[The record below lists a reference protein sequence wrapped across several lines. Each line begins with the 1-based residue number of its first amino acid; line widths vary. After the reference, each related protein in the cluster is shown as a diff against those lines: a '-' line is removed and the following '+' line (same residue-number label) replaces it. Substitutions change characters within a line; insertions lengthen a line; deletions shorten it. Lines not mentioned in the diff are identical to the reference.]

1 MPNDKKQQREDRRT
15 KAQQVIRR
23 IGLWAF
29 AFLLFWTVSYGAN
42 NRIEVSEYTYRT
54 DQLAY
59 SFDGFRIV
67 QLSDLHNKIF
77 AQNNES
83 LLNRV
88 RELHPDMIVLTGD
101 FIDASNH
108 TDIDA
113 ALLFMQ
119 QIPQI
124 APTYYVTGN
133 HEYMINKADLD
144 DFLKKTADAGVHVM
158 DNESVQIHSK
168 TGQTFTLIGMDDNS
182 LQANLLGTLAEEST
196 DDFQVLLAH
205 EPQFLQDCYA
215 PTGVDLVFTGHA
227 HGGQFRIP
235 FLHQGLYAPDQGVMP
250 DLTEGVI
257 KEQDTTMYISR
268 GLGNS
273 GFPLRL
279 FNHPEIVC
287 VTLRT
292 APDSEQK

>member
-1 MPNDKKQQREDRRT
+1 MSSEKKRMREEKRT

-23 IGLWAF
+23 IGLWCF
-29 AFLLFWTVSYGAN
+29 AFLLFWVIAYGAN
-42 NRIEVSEYTYRT
+42 NRIEVSEYTYET

-67 QLSDLHNKIF
+67 HLSDLHNKVF
-77 AQNNES
+77 SRNNDD
-83 LLNRV
+83 LLQKI
-88 RELHPDMIVLTGD
+88 EALHPDMIVLTGD

-119 QIPQI
+119 QIPKL

-133 HEYMINKADLD
+133 HEYMIEKNQLE
-144 DFLKKTADAGVHVM
+144 DFLKQTEAAGVHVLK
-158 DNESVQIHSK
+158 NERVQISSK
-168 TGQTFTLIGMDDNS
+168 TGQTFSLIGMDDNS
-182 LQANLLGTLAEEST
+182 LQANLLNTLAEES
-196 DDFQVLLAH
+196 DDEFQILLAH
-205 EPQFLQDCYA
+205 QPQFLNNCYA
-215 PTGVDLVFTGHA
+215 PAGVDMVFTGHA

-235 FLHQGLYAPDQGVMP
+235 FTGQGLYAPDQGILP
-250 DLTEGVI
+250 KLTGGI
-257 KEQDTTMYISR
+257 AHEQDTTMYISR

-287 VTLRT
+287 VTLKT
-292 APDSEQK
+292 VS

>member
-1 MPNDKKQQREDRRT
+1 MSTENKRIREEKRT
-15 KAQQVIRR
+15 KAQQIIRR
-23 IGLWAF
+23 IGLWCF
-29 AFLLFWTVSYGAN
+29 AFLLFWVISYGAN
-42 NRIEVSEYTYRT
+42 NRLEVSEYTYET
-54 DQLAY
+54 NQLAY

-67 QLSDLHNKIF
+67 HLSDLHNKIF
-77 AQNNES
+77 ARNNGV
-83 LLNRV
+83 LLEQVKALR
-88 RELHPDMIVLTGD
+88 PDIIVLTGD

-119 QIPQI
+119 QIPKI

-133 HEYMINKADLD
+133 HEYMIDRNKLE
-144 DFLKKTADAGVHVM
+144 DFLKKTESAGVHVM
-158 DNESVQIHSK
+158 KNESVQISSK

-182 LQANLLGTLAEEST
+182 LQANLLGTLAEESE

-205 EPQFLQDCYA
+205 EPQYLSDCYA
-215 PTGVDLVFTGHA
+215 PSGVDLVFSGHA

-235 FLHQGLYAPDQGVMP
+235 FTHQGLYAPDQGVLP
-250 DLTEGVI
+250 KLTEGI
-257 KEQDTTMYISR
+257 AREQDTTMYISR

-287 VTLRT
+287 VTLKT
-292 APDSEQK
+292 VTGS